1 MIALANRERAFKG
14 DIGDVME
21 PTILDLETTNAKAPY
36 LSSRSRL
43 SKSLRRTLML
53 ATMVLSDGLSLMF
66 AGIIAVWIRISLG
79 WMLAPFELPI
89 LLEYQFF
96 DTPEYRY
103 ALPFIVLIILV
114 YAVRGLYDPISSGPV
129 NELQSLSIT
138 TSMVFM
144 VFLSINVILRTSI
157 TLSRFVAAMTWV
169 LALGLIPLGRMIARS
184 IFSKMSWWGKRA
196 VIIHVGLPTIDFVRH
211 LNHHPKSGIRPA
223 ILVELGATKEITTE
237 KIQAAIYKLRASDTY
252 PQLIDCALFV
262 FEGSPMESSDVLREF
277 RDIFRRII
285 FVTVAPDQRL
295 NWSGAIDLAG
305 VPGFEIRHNLLDRR
319 SKIIKRLIDIVL
331 SAAALIVLITLYL
344 LLAVLIKIDSP
355 GHVFF
360 RQIRL
365 GIGGKN
371 FGMWKFRT
379 MHTDAENMLQTLLKE
394 NPSAKAEWDEYQKL
408 KNDPRITGVGKY
420 LRRLSLDEIPQFWNV
435 LIGEMSIVGPRPYFP
450 EQREAYGAGYASYIR
465 VRPGITGLWQVSGRS
480 KTTFASRVIIDEEY
494 IRNWSIWFDLYI
506 LAKTPW
512 VVLRWDRA
520 H

>member
-1 MIALANRERAFKG
+1 MIALAHRERPFMG
-14 DIGDVME
+14 NIME
-21 PTILDLETTNAKAPY
+21 PTILDLETTNAKGTN
-36 LSSRSRL
+36 LTSRSRL
-43 SKSLRRTLML
+43 SSPLRRTLMV
-53 ATMVLSDGLSLMF
+53 ATLVLSDGLSLML
-66 AGIIAVWIRISLG
+66 AGIIAVGIRITLG

-89 LLEYQFF
+89 LLEYQFL

-103 ALPFIVLIILV
+103 ALPLVVLIILV

-144 VFLSINVILRTSI
+144 VLLSMNVILRTSI

-211 LNHHPKSGIRPA
+211 LNRHPKSGIRPA
-223 ILVELGATKEITTE
+223 ILVELGATEGITPE
-237 KIQAAIYKLRASDTY
+237 KIQAAIHKLRASDTY

-285 FVTVAPDQRL
+285 FVVVAPDQRL
-295 NWSGAIDLAG
+295 NWSGAVDLAG

-319 SKIIKRLIDIVL
+319 SQIIKRLIDIVL
-331 SAAALIVLITLYL
+331 SVTALIVLLPLYL
-344 LLAVLIKIDSP
+344 IIAVLIKIDSP
-355 GHVFF
+355 GPVFF

-365 GIGGKN
+365 GLEGES

-394 NPSAKAEWDEYQKL
+394 DPSAKTEWTEYRKL

-435 LIGEMSIVGPRPYFP
+435 LIGGMSIVGPRPYLP
-450 EQREAYGAGYASYIR
+450 EEREAYGVGYASYIR

-480 KTTFASRVIIDEEY
+480 MTTFANRAIIDEEY

-512 VVLRWDRA
+512 VVLHWDRA
-520 H
+520 R